1 MTLRET
7 AKGFWYGQGIYF
19 VHVIALITPGVEAT
33 QYEAHPIEPKSLD
46 GWSSWDRALMIEE
59 GRRQAD
65 RQLTDLKE
73 VRGRAQWLFTVGIA
87 VTAAIGGALRA
98 DRPTDGRLVLFIAS
112 LLMLVCGLAGA
123 AGIMT
128 VRADFNTIDTAVL
141 SHKPLPTERYLAGAY
156 SRMLRDGENTIATR
170 ITIFRQAVVWIIAG
184 GYVGLVATLI

>member
-87 VTAAIGGALRA
+87 VTADGPYFVTGTIPVERSDGQPFEPRPRMTLCRCGGSANKPLC
-98 DRPTDGRLVLFIAS
+98 DG
-112 LLMLVCGLAGA
+112 
-123 AGIMT
+123 
-128 VRADFNTIDTAVL
+128 
-141 SHKPLPTERYLAGAY
+141 SHKETGF
-156 SRMLRDGENTIATR
+156 RDS
-170 ITIFRQAVVWIIAG
+170 
-184 GYVGLVATLI
+184 